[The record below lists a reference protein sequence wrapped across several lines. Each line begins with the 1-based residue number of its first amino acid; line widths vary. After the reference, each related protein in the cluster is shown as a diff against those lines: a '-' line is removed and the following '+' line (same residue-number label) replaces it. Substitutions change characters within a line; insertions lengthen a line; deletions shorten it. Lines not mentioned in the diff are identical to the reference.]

1 MVKKKSFLRIFVFWF
16 LIALLV
22 VFITYPFAWMV
33 SVSFR
38 YDTDAFE
45 PGLIPKRPTFDTYA
59 ILLGF
64 KKSVREELS
73 NEQQQ
78 LLEIIKTLPKEQQEA
93 VLSQIESQRKKES
106 FPFLRFFRNSLLLAG
121 LSALVSLILSIF
133 GAYAFSRIEFKGRGT
148 IQRGVLIVYL
158 FGGTILAVPL
168 YQIFVKIGLTSS
180 GMSSA
185 IALFIIYIVQTIPVS
200 LYMLGNYFRTIP
212 RSIEEAAIIDG
223 TTRMGVI
230 TKIIIPLSLP
240 AIITVYIYAFMIA
253 WNEFLF
259 ASIFVR
265 PFPEFYT
272 LPLGLNEIFNS
283 EHAIWAKMMAA
294 SVVTAVPVVI
304 MFMLMEKYL
313 TGGLTA
319 GGVKE

>member
-1 MVKKKSFLRIFVFWF
+1 MVKKKSFLRTLGFWTLIVALIIFV
-16 LIALLV
+16 
-22 VFITYPFAWMV
+22 TYPFAWMV

-45 PGLIPKRPTFDTYA
+45 PGIIPKRPTLDTYA
-59 ILLGF
+59 ILLGL
-64 KKSVREELS
+64 KKSIREELS

-78 LLEIIKTLPKEQQEA
+78 LLDLIKTLPKEQQET
-93 VLSQIESQRKKES
+93 VLAQIESQRKKES

-121 LSALVSLILSIF
+121 LSAFVSLMLSIF
-133 GAYAFSRIEFKGRGT
+133 GAYAFSRIDFKGRGT

-180 GMSSA
+180 GISSA
-185 IALFIIYIVQTIPVS
+185 FALFIIYIVQTIPVS

-223 TTRMGVI
+223 TSRMGVI

-294 SVVTAVPVVI
+294 SVVTAVPVVV
-304 MFMLMEKYL
+304 MFMMMEKYL

>member
-1 MVKKKSFLRIFVFWF
+1 MVKRKNPLKIFGFW
-16 LIALLV
+16 LSIIILV
-22 VFITYPFAWMV
+22 IFITYPFVWMV

-38 YDTDAFE
+38 HDTDAFE
-45 PGLIPKRPTFDTYA
+45 PGIIPKRPTLDTYA

-64 KKSVREELS
+64 KKSLREELS

-93 VLSQIESQRKKES
+93 VLAQIEAQRKKES
-106 FPFLRFFRNSLLLAG
+106 FPFLRFFRNSLVLAG
-121 LSALVSLILSIF
+121 LSALVSLILSVF
-133 GAYAFSRIEFKGRGT
+133 GAYAFSRIDFKGRGT

-180 GMSSA
+180 GLSSA
-185 IALFIIYIVQTIPVS
+185 FALFVIYIVQTIPVS

-223 TTRMGVI
+223 STRMGVI

-294 SVVTAVPVVI
+294 SVVTAVPVVV
-304 MFMLMEKYL
+304 MFMMMEKYL

>member
-1 MVKKKSFLRIFVFWF
+1 MVKKKSFLRTFIFWF
-16 LIALLV
+16 LITLLV
-22 VFITYPFAWMV
+22 VFITYPFAWML

-45 PGLIPKRPTFDTYA
+45 PGIIPERPTLETYA

-64 KKSVREELS
+64 KKSLREELS

-93 VLSQIESQRKKES
+93 VLSQITAQRKKES
-106 FPFLRFFRNSLLLAG
+106 FPFLRFFRNSLVIAG

-133 GAYAFSRIEFKGRGT
+133 GAYAFSRIDFKGRGT

-180 GMSSA
+180 GFKSA

-294 SVVTAVPVVI
+294 SVVTAIPVVAL
-304 MFMLMEKYL
+304 FMMMEKYL